1 MTLASRRP
9 DHGFSFIELLA
20 YMAIAALLV
29 LAAIPQFSAYRSKAV
44 VSTMLDDAKS
54 LGMAVEALDEPTLN
68 NVYVAMEGVKRSS
81 GNKFELLSHDD
92 SGVRLVVTHEGSTDR
107 AAVYS
112 TRAKGGV
119 SLVAA
124 RDVRACPM
132 GAARPSVDDAPTS
145 TLTMTGMELMEG
157 GVPIFGSGIGSL
169 ESTPGG
175 SGRTTA
181 TDVSLWAD
189 GKPICMLSNQ
199 WGVYNMG
206 TPGAFNVYPLF
217 ELSRVIPDATDRAAF
232 LRAGTV
238 QFVDGL
244 NRKVNVVNIAIA
256 P

>member
-29 LAAIPQFSAYRSKAV
+29 LAAIPQFSAYRSKAI

-68 NVYVAMEGVKRSS
+68 NVYIAMEEVKRSS

-92 SGVRLVVTHEGSTDR
+92 SGVRLVVTNEGSTDR

-124 RDVRACPM
+124 RDVRACT
-132 GAARPSVDDAPTS
+132 GGSARPSLEDAPSS
-145 TLTMTGMELMEG
+145 TLTLTSVELMEG
-157 GVPIFGSGIGSL
+157 GVPIFGSGVGSL
-169 ESTPGG
+169 DSAPAGA
-175 SGRTTA
+175 GRTTA

-189 GKPICMLSNQ
+189 GKPICMVSNQ
-199 WGVYNMG
+199 WGVYSMG
-206 TPGAFNVYPLF
+206 SPGVFSVYPLF
-217 ELSRVIPDATDRAAF
+217 ELSRVIPDPTDRAAF

-238 QFVDGL
+238 QFIDGL
-244 NRKVNVVNIAIA
+244 NHKVNVVNIAVA